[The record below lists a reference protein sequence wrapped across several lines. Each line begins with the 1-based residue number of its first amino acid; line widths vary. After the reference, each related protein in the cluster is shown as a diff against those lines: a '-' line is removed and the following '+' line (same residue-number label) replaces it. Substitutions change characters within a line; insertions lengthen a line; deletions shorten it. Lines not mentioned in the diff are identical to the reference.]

1 MQPVPLLPK
10 IIVGREASRCLVR
23 SACRRSPRY
32 DPPVVSACSG
42 WRTSFAAEPS
52 PSVISRREAA
62 EILDGYR
69 ALRLSL
75 RHQVEEQAQ
84 RGNLRFVRNCDEVLT
99 NLSSG
104 HLDYRP
110 SGK

>member
-1 MQPVPLLPK
+1 VQ
-10 IIVGREASRCLVR
+10 ETLVALKQDAAR
-23 SACRRSPRY
+23 
-32 DPPVVSACSG
+32 VEG
-42 WRTSFAAEPS
+42 KNGAAEPS